1 MNPVLVIGAGVGGLV
16 AALELAVRGHEVTVL
31 ERAAT
36 PGGKLRSIPVAGRAL
51 DAGPTVFT
59 QKPWFDDIFARAGA
73 RLDEHLRLTPLT
85 VLARHAWSDG
95 SRFDLPTDG
104 EAAVDAVGCFAGR
117 EEARRYRRFRADAA
131 AIYQVLEQPFM
142 CASRPSLPGLLARV
156 GFRRLPALAAIRPFT
171 SLWRALGDYFHDP
184 RLRQLF
190 ARYAT
195 YVGASPW
202 HAPATLMLIAHVESL
217 GVWQLEGGMAR
228 LAEALAKL
236 AAARGVTFR
245 YDCEVSGIERE
256 GGRVRGVRLAD
267 GERIAASAVVANID
281 VGALR
286 NGSLGA
292 DLRTA
297 VPAHAAR
304 SSSALT
310 WNVVARTAGFPL
322 HHHNVFFGDDYAEEF
337 AAVFERGALP
347 RDPTVYVC
355 AQDARLDDSVDAR
368 ERGLLCLIN
377 APANGDRVAYDAAR
391 VAQAEKTMRERL
403 ARAGMTLSIEPAKCV
418 VTSPADFAARFP
430 GAGGA
435 IYGPVGHGW
444 RASFVRGGARARVPG
459 LYLAGGSVHPGP
471 GVPMAALS
479 GRLAAAALEED
490 LRRGARR

>member
-1 MNPVLVIGAGVGGLV
+1 MRPLLVIGAGVGGLV
-16 AALELAVRGHEVTVL
+16 AALELAVRGYEVTVL
-31 ERAAT
+31 ERAAR
-36 PGGKLRSIPVAGRAL
+36 PGGKLRSVPVGGRGL

-104 EAAVDAVGCFAGR
+104 EAAVDAVGRFAGR
-117 EEARRYRRFRADAA
+117 EEAQRYRRFRADAA
-131 AIYQVLEQPFM
+131 TIYQVLEQPFM

-156 GFRRLPALAAIRPFT
+156 GVRRLPALAAIRPFT
-171 SLWRALGDYFHDP
+171 SLWRALGDYFHDA

-202 HAPATLMLIAHVESL
+202 RAPATLMLIAHVESL

-228 LAEALAKL
+228 LAAALASL
-236 AAARGVTFR
+236 AAARGVVFR
-245 YDCEVSGIERE
+245 YDSEVRVIERE

-267 GERIAASAVVANID
+267 GERLAAAAVVANVD

-286 NGSLGA
+286 DGSLGD
-292 DLRTA
+292 DLRAA

-337 AAVFERGALP
+337 AAVFEREALP

-355 AQDARLDDSVDAR
+355 AQDARLDDDDAG
-368 ERGLLCLIN
+368 EHGLLCLIN
-377 APANGDRVAYDAAR
+377 APANGDRTAYDAAR
-391 VAQAEKTMRERL
+391 LARAETAMRDRL
-403 ARAGMTLSIEPAKCV
+403 ARAGLTLSFEPAECV
-418 VTSPADFAARFP
+418 VTTPADFAARFP

-444 RASFVRGGARARVPG
+444 RASFVRGGARSRVPG

-479 GRLAAAALEED
+479 GRLAAAALDAD
-490 LRRGARR
+490 LRRGARK

>member
-1 MNPVLVIGAGVGGLV
+1 MKPVVVVGAGVGGLV
-16 AALELAVRGHEVTVL
+16 AALELAVRGHAVTVL
-31 ERAAT
+31 ERATT
-36 PGGKLRSIPVAGRAL
+36 PGGKLRSVAVGGRAL

-73 RLDEHLRLTPLT
+73 RLDEHLRLSPLT

-95 SRFDLPTDG
+95 SRFDLPTEA
-104 EAAVDAVGCFAGR
+104 EAAVDAVGRFAGSA
-117 EEARRYRRFRADAA
+117 EAQRYRRFRADAA

-156 GFRRLPALAAIRPFT
+156 GPRRLPALAAIRPFT
-171 SLWRALGDYFHDP
+171 SLWHALGDYFHDP

-202 HAPATLMLIAHVESL
+202 RAPATLMLIAHVESL
-217 GVWQLEGGMAR
+217 GVWRLEGGMAR
-228 LAEALAKL
+228 LAEALAGL
-236 AAARGVTFR
+236 AAARGVAFR
-245 YDCEVSGIERE
+245 YGSEVRTIERV

-267 GERIAASAVVANID
+267 GERLAASAVIANVDI
-281 VGALR
+281 GALR
-286 NGSLGA
+286 DGSLGD
-292 DLRTA
+292 DLRA
-297 VPAHAAR
+297 AAPSRAAR

-337 AAVFERGALP
+337 TAVFERQALP

-355 AQDARLDDSVDAR
+355 AQDARLTADDAPD

-391 VAQAEKTMRERL
+391 LAQAETAMRERL
-403 ARAGMTLSIEPAKCV
+403 ARVGLTLSFEPTRCV
-418 VTSPADFAARFP
+418 VTSPTDFAARFP

-444 RASFVRGGARARVPG
+444 RASFARGGARSRVPG

-479 GRLAAAALEED
+479 GRLAAAALHAD
-490 LRRGARR
+490 LTRGARE